1 MQMMVQYH
9 DDKIIDGCG
18 LAGILSKEGKLIEG
32 KYPIKMINSMKV
44 RGNGLGAGFAVYGI
58 FPKYSDKYAVQ
69 VMTTDETILTNV
81 ESYLAKNATI
91 VADEKIPIN
100 KVSEITNPPI
110 LWRFFLETPYKNMQK
125 TEEDNYIISLVMH
138 INENI
143 GDAFVLSSGKNM
155 GVFKAVG
162 HPDEVAAFYRL
173 EEYKG
178 YLWLAHT
185 RFPTNTP
192 GWWGGAHPFNIL
204 DWSVIHN
211 GEISSYGTNKRYL
224 EMYGYK
230 CTLLTDTEVVAYLFD
245 LLVRRHK
252 LPLALACEALAPRFW
267 SQIEREPSLQ
277 KKRIL
282 KSIRITYGSALLN
295 GPFSILVANNTTL
308 LGLND
313 RIKLRPLIVG
323 VKEDKVYM
331 SSEEQAI
338 RSIEKNPEDVWAP
351 KAGHPI
357 IAKLEEDAIERHKS
371 DVMSE
376 IPQKM

>member
-1 MQMMVQYH
+1 MMVKYH

-18 LAGILSKEGKLIEG
+18 LAGILSKKGKLIDG

-69 VMTTDETILTNV
+69 IMTTNETTLMNV
-81 ESYLAKNATI
+81 ESYLTKNAI
-91 VADEKIPIN
+91 IIADEKIPIN
-100 KVSEITNPPI
+100 KMSGITDPPI
-110 LWRFFLETPYKNMQK
+110 LWRFFLETPDKNMQK
-125 TEEDNYIISLVMH
+125 TEDDNYIIKLVMH

-143 GDAFVLSSGKNM
+143 DDAFVLSSGKNM

-162 HPDEVAAFYRL
+162 HPDDVATFYRL

-267 SQIEREPSLQ
+267 SQIEREPSPQ

-282 KSIRITYGSALLN
+282 KTIRMTYGSALLN

-323 VKEDKVYM
+323 VKEDRVYM

-357 IAKLEEDAIERHKS
+357 IAKLEEEAIERHKG

>member
-1 MQMMVQYH
+1 MMVQYH

-69 VMTTDETILTNV
+69 VMTKDETALTNV

-110 LWRFFLETPYKNMQK
+110 LWRFFLETPDKNMQK
-125 TEEDNYIISLVMH
+125 TEEDNYIIRLVMH

-277 KKRIL
+277 KKLIL
-282 KSIRITYGSALLN
+282 KSIRITYASALLN

-357 IAKLEEDAIERHKS
+357 IAKLEEEAIERHRGIE
-371 DVMSE
+371 MS
-376 IPQKM
+376 ITQKT

>member
-1 MQMMVQYH
+1 MMVQYH

-18 LAGILSKEGKLIEG
+18 LAGILSKEGNLIEG

-110 LWRFFLETPYKNMQK
+110 LWRFFLETPDKNVQK

-277 KKRIL
+277 KKLIL

-351 KAGHPI
+351 KAGHPV
-357 IAKLEEDAIERHKS
+357 IAKLEEEAIERYNS
-371 DVMSE
+371 NLSTE
-376 IPQKM
+376 IPQRV

>member
-1 MQMMVQYH
+1 MKMMVQYH

-69 VMTTDETILTNV
+69 VMTKDETALTNV

-110 LWRFFLETPYKNMQK
+110 LWRFFLETPDKNMQK
-125 TEEDNYIISLVMH
+125 TEEDNYIIRLVMH

-277 KKRIL
+277 KKLIL
-282 KSIRITYGSALLN
+282 KSIRITYASALLN

-357 IAKLEEDAIERHKS
+357 IAKLEEEAIERHRGIE
-371 DVMSE
+371 MS
-376 IPQKM
+376 ITQKT

>member
-1 MQMMVQYH
+1 MKMMVQYH

-69 VMTTDETILTNV
+69 VMTTDETNLTNV

-110 LWRFFLETPYKNMQK
+110 LWRFFLETPDKNMQK

-252 LPLALACEALAPRFW
+252 LPLSLACEALAPRFW

-323 VKEDKVYM
+323 VKEDRVYM

-357 IAKLEEDAIERHKS
+357 IVKLEEDAIERHKS

>member
-1 MQMMVQYH
+1 MMKTLVH
-9 DDKIIDGCG
+9 DDKIMDGCG
-18 LAGILSKEGKLIEG
+18 LAGILSRGGKMIEG
-32 KYPIKMINSMKV
+32 KNAITMINSMRV
-44 RGNGLGAGFAVYGI
+44 RGNGLGAGFAAYGI
-58 FPKYSDKYAVQ
+58 FPKYSDKYALQ
-69 VMTTDETILTNV
+69 VMISNEMALMNV
-81 ESYLAKNATI
+81 ESYLETKATI
-91 VADEKIPIN
+91 VASEKIPVN
-100 KVSEITNPPI
+100 EIREIVNPPS
-110 LWRFFLETPYKNMQK
+110 LWRFFLEVPEKKIQT
-125 TEEDNYIISLVMH
+125 TEEDNYIISLVMY

-143 GDAFVLSSGKNM
+143 EDAFVLSSGKNM

-162 HPDEVAAFYRL
+162 HPNKVAEFYRL
-173 EEYKG
+173 ETYKG

-267 SQIEREPSLQ
+267 SQIEREPSPQ

-282 KSIRITYGSALLN
+282 KAIRLTYGSALLN
-295 GPFSILVANNTTL
+295 GPFSILVANRTTL

-323 VKEDKVYM
+323 VKDDKVYM
-331 SSEEQAI
+331 ASEEQAI

-351 KAGHPI
+351 KAGHPV
-357 IAKLEEDAIERHKS
+357 IAKLQEEYIEHDYIDLHAKLTQR
-371 DVMSE
+371 V
-376 IPQKM
+376 